1 MTTADGWGY
10 GVDHEPRTRSEHK
23 LKTEREA
30 LVLSRNPLI
39 DEIRTTEM
47 YDRRFFQRYWSCAAL
62 DQTERHNEE
71 ITEKDRVISELK
83 KQLDLQHLLNRE
95 MLEEMLEDN
104 REEMLDPRFLEMSK
118 NNEDLDE
125 EELKPEKK
133 EAKEVELFF
142 KEIEEKGNEIYKK
155 QL

>member
-118 NNEDLDE
+118 
-125 EELKPEKK
+125 K
-133 EAKEVELFF
+133 
-142 KEIEEKGNEIYKK
+142 
-155 QL
+155 